1 MGHVIVNTGAV
12 MGAEVAVNTTAMDTV
27 RLSFNPSK
35 LERVD
40 RIKSL
45 AAAFISECENLRD
58 EASESG
64 SAGGREAS
72 VAITEA
78 QSACMF
84 AVASA
89 TANL

>member
-12 MGAEVAVNTTAMDTV
+12 MGAEVAVNSSAMETV
-27 RLSFNPSK
+27 RLGFNPSK

-58 EASESG
+58 EVRG
-64 SAGGREAS
+64 TGGAGGREAS

>member
-12 MGAEVAVNTTAMDTV
+12 MGAEVPVNSSAMQTV
-27 RLSFNPSK
+27 RLGFNPSK

-45 AAAFISECENLRD
+45 AAALISECENLRD
-58 EASESG
+58 EAKEAG

-72 VAITEA
+72 IAITET

-84 AVASA
+84 AVAAA